1 MSFYGSSFI
10 FDGIPGEEY
19 GLKLANIGGFS
30 QSKANFGGELTIHE
44 DRIYGRSTGLHYG
57 ATANKA
63 LSFPISFTVCNDN
76 QHLDRYESAA
86 VAGWLTGHSQ
96 YKWLSVEQE
105 DMESIAYRC
114 IITKLEAQEVG
125 GWTVGYTATVTC
137 DGPYAYRH
145 WADTII
151 ECDGSST
158 YVYRNMSNVNGYY
171 RPVIEIE
178 CTGTSL
184 SIANT
189 TDGTTFALDG
199 MTDVAR
205 TISIDCLNQVITD
218 SAGTNLYACASGKLP
233 RFLRGDN
240 HLDLTGDFTMTV
252 NNMFPWNIGN

>member
-10 FDGIPGEEY
+10 FDGISGEEY
-19 GLKLANIGGFS
+19 GLRIANIGGFS

-44 DRIYGRSTGLHYG
+44 DRINGRSTGLHYG

-86 VAGWLTGHSQ
+86 VAGWLTGHTQ
-96 YKWLSVEQE
+96 YKRLCIEQP
-105 DMESIAYRC
+105 DMESITYRC
-114 IITKLEAQEVG
+114 LITKLEAQEVG

-145 WADTII
+145 WADTVAT
-151 ECDGSST
+151 CSGASA
-158 YVYRNMSNVNGYY
+158 YLYRNMSNVNGYY
-171 RPVIEIE
+171 RPIVEIE

-184 SIANT
+184 SIENV
-189 TDGTTFALDG
+189 TDGSVFVLEG
-199 MTDVAR
+199 MSDVDR
-205 TISIDCLNQVITD
+205 TIHIDCLNQVITD
-218 SAGTNLYACASGKLP
+218 SAGTNLYACASGRMP

-240 HLDLTGDFTMTV
+240 QLNLTGNFVMKV
-252 NNMFPWNIGN
+252 NNEFPWNVGN